1 MKTKIFAH
9 RGNAILEPENT
20 LDAFQSAL
28 DLNVEGIE
36 LDIQKTQDGKI
47 IVTHDENLQ
56 RVTNVDLE
64 ICKASYDQ
72 IKPLNAASFMNNN
85 RNSYVPLLTEV
96 LDLVKE
102 KDVYLNIEL
111 KNAQVLYP
119 ELEEDVLDLVREFNL
134 EERIIFSSF
143 NHYSIMKFRL
153 LGTNAELAFLYMEG
167 LFKPWKY
174 AKKNHIHG
182 LHPFF
187 PNLIIPKYVK
197 SCHKKNIKVRPW
209 TVDDPQQM
217 SQIIALGVDGLITND
232 PKTALEIRDDINNF
246 KN

>member
-20 LDAFQSAL
+20 MDAFQSAL
-28 DLNVEGIE
+28 DLNVEGLE

-64 ICKASYDQ
+64 IKDTSYDR
-72 IKPLNAASFMNNN
+72 IKSLNAASFMNNG
-85 RNSYVPLLTEV
+85 RNSYIPLLTEV

-102 KDVYLNIEL
+102 KDILLNIEL

-119 ELEEDVLDLVREFNL
+119 ELEEDVLDLVREFDL

-153 LGTNAELAFLYMEG
+153 LGTTAELAFLYMEG
-167 LFKPWKY
+167 LYKPWKY
-174 AKKNHIHG
+174 AKKFRVHG

-187 PNLIIPKYVK
+187 PNLIIPNYVK
-197 SCHKKNIKVRPW
+197 HCHKKKVMVRPW

-217 SQIIALGVDGLITND
+217 GQIITLGVDGLITND
-232 PKTALEIRDDINNF
+232 PKTALEIREKING
-246 KN
+246 